1 MTKLYCSAVALLLA
15 SFAMAQKAPQ
25 VPPSERLPQK
35 MTKQQMTG
43 LEEVSGKP
51 VQRKESHKP
60 YPIQTKNSVLQESI
74 IGFTEY
80 DLQSNAGVQNR
91 LVKTG
96 DQMSGAFTMSL
107 NDEPFED
114 RGTGYNFWDNGNWDE
129 EPYDRLESV
138 RVGWPS
144 IMHTSEKEIVITH
157 TSFAPLNMMTRDLG
171 TGDWVES
178 EVPSDAP
185 EGVLWPR
192 ATAGGEDGNTVHV
205 IGISTPIAN
214 DGVEFQG
221 IDGAIMYYRSLDQG
235 LTWDIQDLVIP
246 GMDSTLFLAFSG
258 DTYSIHAR
266 GNTVAFTVMNDLA
279 DSFVMISHDNGD
291 TWNKSIL
298 VDFPYDMYELDSG
311 LPETGEDWNEDGTFA
326 EFYNS
331 DGAGAV
337 LVDLDEQVHVTYGDM
352 YYMDDDLTDDNFSY
366 FPGVNGISYWQEGW
380 ADDERTSIAYAYD
393 IDENGQLDLDELPLY
408 FLNLASMPSMG
419 VNDEGDLFLTY
430 SAVME
435 NFSNGQNFR
444 HIYAISSSDGGESW
458 TTENGCDMTPD
469 EDEDEYESVFGSLAP
484 EVDDNLRLIYQRDFE
499 PGLGVRGDE
508 DPLELND
515 IIYLEMP
522 VADLEECLNVSVR
535 ERTLAS
541 NDIKLYPNPSDGLVT
556 ISIGVRGQS
565 NIRVMD
571 LTGKMVFQ
579 QTTSNMIE
587 QLDLKALSSGMY
599 VLEVVQNGTSASQ
612 KLHIK

>member
-1 MTKLYCSAVALLLA
+1 
-15 SFAMAQKAPQ
+15 
-25 VPPSERLPQK
+25 
-35 MTKQQMTG
+35 
-43 LEEVSGKP
+43 
-51 VQRKESHKP
+51 
-60 YPIQTKNSVLQESI
+60 
-74 IGFTEY
+74 
-80 DLQSNAGVQNR
+80 
-91 LVKTG
+91 G

-157 TSFAPLNMMTRDLG
+157 AAFSPLNMMTRDLG

-178 EVPSDAP
+178 EVPTDAP

-205 IGISTPIAN
+205 LGISTPVAN

-235 LTWDIQDLVIP
+235 ITWDIQDLVIP

-291 TWNKSIL
+291 TWNKSLL

-311 LPETGEDWNEDGTFA
+311 LPETGEDWNEDGIFA

-380 ADDERTSIAYAYD
+380 ADDERTNIAYAYD

-419 VNDEGDLFLTY
+419 VNNEGDLFLTY

-444 HIYAISSSDGGESW
+444 HIYAISSSDGGETW

-515 IIYLEMP
+515 IVYLEMP

-565 NIRVMD
+565 DIRVMD
-571 LTGKMVFQ
+571 LTG
-579 QTTSNMIE
+579 
-587 QLDLKALSSGMY
+587 
-599 VLEVVQNGTSASQ
+599 
-612 KLHIK
+612 

>member
-35 MTKQQMTG
+35 MTKQQLTG

-157 TSFAPLNMMTRDLG
+157 AAFSPLNMMTRDLG

-178 EVPSDAP
+178 EVPTDAP

-205 IGISTPIAN
+205 LGISTPVAN

-235 LTWDIQDLVIP
+235 ITWDIQDLVIP

-291 TWNKSIL
+291 TWNKSLL

-311 LPETGEDWNEDGTFA
+311 LPETGEDWNEDGIFA

-380 ADDERTSIAYAYD
+380 ADDERTNIAYAYD

-419 VNDEGDLFLTY
+419 VNNEGDLFLTY

-444 HIYAISSSDGGESW
+444 HIYAISSSDGGETW

-515 IIYLEMP
+515 IVYLEMP

-565 NIRVMD
+565 DIRVMD
-571 LTGKMVFQ
+571 LTGKLVFQ